1 MIVGTLL
8 TYGGKRYFWMGLT
21 AGVVLLISY
30 YYYYNTHHTPPS
42 GSTTIGLIYGWLG
55 FIAILVLMFL
65 GIRKRWHASHLGT
78 VQGWTSGHVY
88 LGLLTLLVIPMHAG
102 FRFGWDVH
110 TLAFALLA
118 IVVLSGI
125 VGIWLYLTIPPKL
138 TQYESGMLP
147 DKAEAEINQILKELK
162 SLVAGKSGVFQR
174 AYEQEVARLHDVKP
188 QGWRLLFKPRDAAAS
203 IAGRSREL
211 RSQVAQ
217 IPPTEQDSFSKFSGL
232 VLRKTELES
241 FLASEMRLKN
251 ALESWLYV
259 HLPLSLAMSAAVA
272 VHLLVVLYY

>member
-1 MIVGTLL
+1 MIAGSLL
-8 TYGGKRYFWMGLT
+8 TYGGKRYLWIGVT
-21 AGVVLLISY
+21 AGIVLVISY
-30 YYYYNTHHTPPS
+30 YYYYGTHHTPPS

-55 FIAILVLMFL
+55 FLAIVFLMFL

-78 VQGWTSGHVY
+78 VQGWTSSHVY

-118 IVVLSGI
+118 IVVLSGM

-147 DKAEAEINQILKELK
+147 DKAEAEINQILKEAK
-162 SLVAGKSGVFQR
+162 SLATGKSGVFER
-174 AYEQEVARLHDVKP
+174 AYSQELARSRDVKP
-188 QGWRLLFKPRDAAAS
+188 QGWRLLFRPRDAAGS
-203 IAGRSREL
+203 IAERSREL
-211 RSQVAQ
+211 RGLVGQV
-217 IPPTEQDSFSKFSGL
+217 PPAEQDSFSKFSGL
-232 VLRKTELES
+232 MLRKTELEA

-259 HLPLSLAMSAAVA
+259 HVPLSLAMSAAVA